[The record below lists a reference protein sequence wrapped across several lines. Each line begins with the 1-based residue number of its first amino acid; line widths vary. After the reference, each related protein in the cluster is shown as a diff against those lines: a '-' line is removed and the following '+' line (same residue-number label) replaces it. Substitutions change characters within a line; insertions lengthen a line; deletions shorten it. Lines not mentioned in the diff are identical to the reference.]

1 MTRDQIKHLI
11 LTDDR
16 AVARALLTLLARQ
29 TSEEQSTFTT
39 RNRNGQGFNAFHAGR
54 GTYFANWVADGR
66 QLSGHHLDAARK
78 MVLYYVGQLEEV
90 TKDKLR
96 ANMVHLTHESFS
108 LSKVDPFIND
118 AMRDK
123 PRWGM
128 TG

>member
-11 LTDDR
+11 STDER
-16 AVARALLTLLARQ
+16 AVARALLTLLSRQ
-29 TSEEQSTFTT
+29 TAEEQQTSTT
-39 RNRNGQGFNAFHAGR
+39 RNRNGQGFNAYHAPR
-54 GTYFANWVADGR
+54 GTYFANWVASGR
-66 QLSGHHLDAARK
+66 KLSGHHLDAARK
-78 MVLYYVGQLEEV
+78 IALRYVGQLEEV
-90 TKDKLR
+90 TLDKLR

-108 LSKVDPFIND
+108 LSKVDPFINE